1 MWRME
6 QNGWRMRNIEQ
17 SFRCRKSSGKS
28 GKPDFSLL
36 FWNETNVNLPEQ
48 AFGEIKNTGQ
58 K

>member
-6 QNGWRMRNIEQ
+6 QNGWHMRNIEQ

-28 GKPDFSLL
+28 GKPDLPLL
-36 FWNETNVNLPEQ
+36 FQNETNVNLPEQ